1 MFLSECITFVCTF
14 LCCHCT
20 TTTWKRLIHHLHI
33 SHNTLCL
40 SPKILHS
47 LRFSFLL
54 GIAAVRREIENNACE
69 KICWANKVHY
79 GKCASGEFHVLWR
92 TSGGGGGWGLGGRK
106 QAKTKFSLFLNLSAV
121 PKKSTPATNFEKSAS
136 KLPIQSNQQ
145 QEAPEVLVV
154 IVVGL

>member
-1 MFLSECITFVCTF
+1 MFLSECITFVRTF

-20 TTTWKRLIHHLHI
+20 TTTRKRVIHHLHI

-69 KICWANKVHY
+69 KIFCANKVYY

-92 TSGGGGGWGLGGRK
+92 TSGGGLGGRK

-136 KLPIQSNQQ
+136 SF
-145 QEAPEVLVV
+145 
-154 IVVGL
+154 